1 MNRETSIF
9 NTKEKTYKN
18 RNEHAIYI
26 ANFILNAE
34 QASILIR
41 NHWYIENKNHHV
53 RDVTLKEDASRIRV
67 NPENYSVLR
76 SFALNIL
83 RKNKIDN
90 INGEMY
96 RNSLEYCNLYRG
108 VLKFN
113 TLSVK

>member
-90 INGEMY
+90 QYQPIKN
-96 RNSLEYCNLYRG
+96 NFKPTVFITTCNLGIYRE
-108 VLKFN
+108 VI
-113 TLSVK
+113 